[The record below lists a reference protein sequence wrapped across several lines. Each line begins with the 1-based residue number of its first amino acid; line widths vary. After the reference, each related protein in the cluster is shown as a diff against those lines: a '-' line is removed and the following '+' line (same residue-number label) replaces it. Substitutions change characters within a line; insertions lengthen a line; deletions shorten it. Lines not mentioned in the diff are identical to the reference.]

1 MTGEG
6 YDYIRAFCLSGTL
19 NYTRYFFKARF
30 GRKFV
35 VNDHHVKICQAL
47 DDVIDGKIKK
57 LIINI
62 APRYSKTELVV
73 KNFISYGL
81 AINPSAKFLHLS
93 YSDDLANDNSE
104 EVRDIV
110 KSGEYK
116 RVFPYVDI
124 KKTSDA
130 KKSGTQQKAEEC
142 TLRLPED
149 KSQVLVLVLLMMK
162 TIYPKH

>member
-1 MTGEG
+1 MGEG

-19 NYTRYFFKARF
+19 NYTRYFFKVRF

-81 AINPSAKFLHLS
+81 AVNPSAKFLHLS

-110 KSGEYK
+110 KSEEYK

-130 KKSGTQQKAEEC
+130 KRSGIQQKAGEC
-142 TLRLPED
+142 TQQLLGD
-149 KSQVLVLVLLMMK
+149 KSQVLVLVQSMMK
-162 TIYPKH
+162 TIYPKN

>member
-57 LIINI
+57 LIINK

-73 KNFISYGL
+73 KSFISYGL
-81 AINPSAKFLHLS
+81 AINPSAKFLH
-93 YSDDLANDNSE
+93 
-104 EVRDIV
+104 
-110 KSGEYK
+110 
-116 RVFPYVDI
+116 
-124 KKTSDA
+124 
-130 KKSGTQQKAEEC
+130 
-142 TLRLPED
+142 
-149 KSQVLVLVLLMMK
+149 
-162 TIYPKH
+162 

>member
-1 MTGEG
+1 MGEG

-19 NYTRYFFKARF
+19 NYTRYFFKVRF

-73 KNFISYGL
+73 KKFHMVLQSILLPNSFIYL
-81 AINPSAKFLHLS
+81 IQMIWPM
-93 YSDDLANDNSE
+93 
-104 EVRDIV
+104 IIQ
-110 KSGEYK
+110 K
-116 RVFPYVDI
+116 R
-124 KKTSDA
+124 
-130 KKSGTQQKAEEC
+130 
-142 TLRLPED
+142 
-149 KSQVLVLVLLMMK
+149 
-162 TIYPKH
+162 

>member
-1 MTGEG
+1 MGEG

-62 APRYSKTELVV
+62 APRYSK
-73 KNFISYGL
+73 
-81 AINPSAKFLHLS
+81 AIDNETPIEWLEKGFRSTNWRLS
-93 YSDDLANDNSE
+93 FW
-104 EVRDIV
+104 
-110 KSGEYK
+110 K
-116 RVFPYVDI
+116 
-124 KKTSDA
+124 
-130 KKSGTQQKAEEC
+130 
-142 TLRLPED
+142 
-149 KSQVLVLVLLMMK
+149 
-162 TIYPKH
+162 